1 MSDEEKANAGG
12 EELSNMDKAAV
23 LLISLGESDAAEILK
38 HLGPKQVQQIG
49 QAMAAL
55 DNIPQSKVES
65 VIADF
70 MGVVSDQ
77 TGIGINN
84 DVYIRAMLNEAL
96 GEEKAKT
103 LLDRILISKN
113 TSGLDTLRWMEPRQ
127 IAEIIHYEHPQ
138 IQAVIVSYLEPDV
151 AAAVLSYFD
160 EKVRLDV
167 VMRVASLDSIQ
178 PVALQELNDILER
191 QFSGGS
197 GANSVSNL
205 GGIEAAAGIMN
216 FIDSN
221 IEAEVMD
228 GIKEADEIMANK
240 ISDMMFV
247 FDNLADVDDRGIQAI
262 LREVSTDVLIL
273 ALKGADTSL
282 QEKIFRNMSKR
293 AAELLRDDLEAKG
306 PVRVSE
312 VEDAQRDV
320 LAVARRLADEGE
332 IILGGGGDEM
342 I

>member
-1 MSDEEKANAGG
+1 MSDDNLDG
-12 EELSNMDKAAV
+12 ELTNLDKAAI

-38 HLGPKQVQQIG
+38 HLGPKQVQSIG

-65 VIADF
+65 VVTDF
-70 MGVVSDQ
+70 LGLLGDQ

-84 DVYIRAMLNEAL
+84 DAYIRAMLNEAL

-138 IQAVIVSYLEPDV
+138 IQAVIISYLEPDV
-151 AAAVLSYFD
+151 AAAVLSFFD
-160 EKVRLDV
+160 EKVRLDI

-191 QFSGGS
+191 QLTGG
-197 GANSVSNL
+197 GGTNTVSNL
-205 GGIEAAAGIMN
+205 GGVESAASIMN

-240 ISDMMFV
+240 IADMMFV
-247 FDNLADVDDRGIQAI
+247 FENLIDVEDRGIQAI
-262 LREVSTDVLIL
+262 LREVSTDVLVL
-273 ALKGADTSL
+273 ALKGADTAL

-320 LAVARRLADEGE
+320 LSTARRLADEGE
-332 IILGGGGDEM
+332 ILLGGGGDEM

>member
-1 MSDEEKANAGG
+1 MSEENDG
-12 EELSNMDKAAV
+12 ELTNLDKAAI

-38 HLGPKQVQQIG
+38 HLGPKQVQRIG

-65 VIADF
+65 VVGDF
-70 MGVVSDQ
+70 LGMLGDQ

-84 DVYIRAMLNEAL
+84 DAYIRAMLNEAL

-113 TSGLDTLRWMEPRQ
+113 TSGLDTLRWMDPRQ

-138 IQAVIVSYLEPDV
+138 IQAVIISYLEPDV

-160 EKVRLDV
+160 EKVRLDI

-191 QFSGGS
+191 QLTGGGGS
-197 GANSVSNL
+197 NTVSNL

-228 GIKEADEIMANK
+228 GIKEVDEIMASK
-240 ISDMMFV
+240 IADQMFV
-247 FDNLADVDDRGIQAI
+247 FDNLIDVEDRGVQAI
-262 LREVSTDVLIL
+262 LREVSTDVLVL

-312 VEDAQRDV
+312 VEEAQRDI
-320 LAVARRLADEGE
+320 LSTARRLADEGE
-332 IILGGGGDEM
+332 IILGGGGEAM
-342 I
+342 L

>member
-1 MSDEEKANAGG
+1 MSDQDNPAVGG
-12 EELSNMDKAAV
+12 EDLSNIDKAAV

-65 VIADF
+65 VIGDF
-70 MGVVSDQ
+70 LGVVGDQ

-138 IQAVIVSYLEPDV
+138 IQAVIVSYLDPDV
-151 AAAVLSYFD
+151 AAAVLAFFD

-178 PVALQELNDILER
+178 PMALQELNDILER
-191 QFSGGS
+191 QFTGGS
-197 GANSVSNL
+197 GTNAISDL
-205 GGIEAAAGIMN
+205 GGVQSAASIMN
-216 FIDSN
+216 FIDGN
-221 IEAEVMD
+221 IEAELMD
-228 GIKEADEIMANK
+228 GIKESDEILANK

-247 FDNLADVDDRGIQAI
+247 FDNLIDVEDRGIQAI

-273 ALKGADTSL
+273 ALKGADSAL
-282 QEKIFRNMSKR
+282 QEKVFRNMSKR

-312 VEDAQRDV
+312 VEDAQRDI
-320 LAVARRLADEGE
+320 LSTARRLADEGE
-332 IILGGGGDEM
+332 VILGGGGDEM

>member
-1 MSDEEKANAGG
+1 MSEQEGKGG
-12 EELSNMDKAAV
+12 SSGLSNLDKAAV

-38 HLGPKQVQQIG
+38 HLGPKQVQRIG

-65 VIADF
+65 VISDF
-70 MGVVSDQ
+70 MEVVGDQ

-113 TSGLDTLRWMEPRQ
+113 TSGLDTLRWMAPRQ

-138 IQAVIVSYLEPDV
+138 IQAVIIAYLEPDV
-151 AAAVLSYFD
+151 AAAVLAFFD

-178 PVALQELNDILER
+178 PQALQELNDILER
-191 QFSGGS
+191 QFTGSSGS
-197 GANSVSNL
+197 NALANM
-205 GGIEAAAGIMN
+205 GGIQAAASIMN
-216 FIDSN
+216 FIEGN
-221 IEAEVMD
+221 IEAELMD
-228 GIKEADEIMANK
+228 GIKEADEIMAGK

-247 FDNLADVDDRGIQAI
+247 FDNLIDVDDRAIQAI
-262 LREVSTDVLIL
+262 LREVSSDVLIL
-273 ALKGADTSL
+273 ALKGADAAL

-312 VEDAQRDV
+312 VEEAQRDI
-320 LAVARRLADEGE
+320 LSTARRLADEGE
-332 IILGGGGDEM
+332 IILGGGGEAM